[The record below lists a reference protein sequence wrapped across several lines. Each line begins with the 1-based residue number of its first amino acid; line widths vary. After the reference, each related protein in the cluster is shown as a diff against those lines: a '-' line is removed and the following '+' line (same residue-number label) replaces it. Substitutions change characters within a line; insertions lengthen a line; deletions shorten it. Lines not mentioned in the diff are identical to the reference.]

1 MFSESEAGAVE
12 AAQLTKLIVDNKSD
26 VKPSYFH
33 NQARCEEHQASKR
46 DSN

>member
-1 MFSESEAGAVE
+1 MFFELEAAAVE
-12 AAQLTKLIVDNKSD
+12 AVQLTKQIVDNKSD

-33 NQARCEEHQASKR
+33 NQPRCEEHEASKR